1 MEAWRPTLNEGLA
14 LFEQKEFAAA
24 LNKFLFIRA
33 QLAPPG
39 VDTHIFMC
47 LRALRRYEEMIPYL
61 EATISYSPN
70 DQNAELWRM
79 LGLLYLHNE
88 RDVDKAMTAWK
99 RALQLNPAL
108 AVQYEGLQFVYV
120 YDAMKGTGK
129 PVIDFVDLE
138 TGAFGIHFST

>member
-1 MEAWRPTLNEGLA
+1 MEAWRPALNEGLA
-14 LFEQKEFAAA
+14 LFEQKQFAAA
-24 LNKFLFIRA
+24 LDKFLAIRD

-47 LRALRRYEEMIPYL
+47 LRALGRYEEMIPYL
-61 EATISYSPN
+61 ETTISLAPN

-88 RDVDKAMTAWK
+88 RDVEKACRAWK

-108 AVQYEGLQFVYV
+108 AAQYEGLQFVYF
-120 YDAMKGTGK
+120 YDAMKATGGQ

-138 TGAFGIHFST
+138 